1 MSGISFDPNKI
12 ISGNNGKNSSG
23 INFDPN
29 KIISGGDPNPEYVA
43 ADKKV
48 QQKAITTSDSLKNL
62 REDFS
67 AKYLTSPTTQSAAK
81 NLTEIP
87 SYVKSKTTIPSADY
101 DAGYAKQVQLA
112 KEMSEAKRQY
122 ETAKANDER
131 TITMKV
137 LDGIGGVSNSVSDA
151 KAKYQAKKKEYETQL
166 SENTER
172 NIQIKYGM
180 TGAEYVEQLKQRKKN
195 AVNDDE
201 KFAISAELKSVRK
214 NLYGESNVFKYIG
227 DSIKEG
233 VTSAAKL
240 LTSTGDFFLGN
251 AAKVLGF
258 ENNYFTR
265 LNEEFTK
272 KRSDAQVE
280 TLKSAKAL
288 GHDSNII
295 GEVVSGATA
304 AVPDVIITTLM
315 AYLSGGTSLA
325 AKGTQLGSE
334 AIAKANPT
342 FLYNLQKGIQET
354 AKSPIY
360 YTSFIREVGISY
372 EEAMAS
378 GEASEAQAALAAL
391 AAATV
396 NARIEM
402 GGIQELPEE
411 LIDTKG
417 VWKKFLNFLTS
428 APEEGLEEV
437 EQGIISDLTNKV
449 FYDSNKKLYSNTDAD
464 AVINPINMAQEFAM
478 GTAVGLLLGGG
489 QLTFN
494 GIIQAKSDSQY
505 KEIGKA
511 VSKTANVQEII
522 DYSKSAT
529 NDDIKILARAVNA
542 KNITDADIGR
552 LYQYAIKDITEK
564 FDDVYTEADFEVVI
578 NEYFSSDVSQ
588 SIKNIASAT
597 FANKLMEMNV
607 EPEQNEIYK
616 TFTETPQNS
625 EFQSNTET
633 MVDSES
639 GITADTETNGI
650 NATMGAENNSQNPDL
665 QSTAEAG
672 SGIIKGKPNRG
683 PLNKAEQDYI
693 LKVAKF
699 LGREVKFVHM
709 YDELKAMGE
718 DVSNGIPDGAFD
730 NNTGVIYIDFAAKD
744 PILFVFKHELTH
756 FTENT
761 EQYDKFVKAVK
772 KSKAFHEW
780 LCNRTKLES
789 NDVEAL
795 IEKYQMI
802 ISEVQPKGTN
812 LDAEMYADFVG
823 DILFRDDGSKLES
836 LLSGLDYKE
845 RNAVVQYILDFLSY
859 LKKKLAGNKELVFE
873 ISRLEDNFNR
883 ALSEA
888 TATKKFPTNGGG
900 VQYDINAVNITEAD
914 IKQNIADIVKMKSV
928 SEMSGNEFSKG
939 AKDLVTQV
947 DDYFATFGYSVE
959 NSVLGDVDIT
969 ARGAKDSIAH
979 GIGRNK
985 AVAFAAVPKVIE
997 SGKIIDYQTN
1007 WKNRGYDTVVL
1018 AAPVTINNAPYY
1030 EGVIVIRDSKTQRFY
1045 VHEVITE
1052 KRTDMSFKTGADN
1065 KIGKSGDTSSPSILS
1080 LLDKIRVVKENLT
1093 TEQADNNRDTAETA
1107 GGVDNNS
1114 GLSPTDNVST
1124 DSIPDN
1130 QETVNNNSMH
1140 ESGNNSK
1147 NNLQFSFARVYDMS
1161 LIKQAEQMEERLKAE
1176 NKSENEIRKEIW
1188 KKIGLIRD
1196 TGDVWVYE
1204 IDDSKIEFSPYGDAL
1219 NELSPKVK
1227 EFYKLADLGRKT
1239 PEKRERYNQLR
1250 EKYGSPFFRKGKLK
1264 DFLKHDA
1271 LFEKYPQLKE
1281 TNVEFK
1287 MISGPAQYNPETDTI
1302 EINAERLLK
1311 KNGLK
1316 GLDKQIEELVRE
1328 IEFEDTMVHEI
1339 QHAIQHDD
1347 KRENGSN
1354 VEFWK
1359 ARLLRG
1365 ERLPINTETG
1375 EEFTPYDAYMA
1386 TKGEY
1391 EARESKNRKN
1401 LNEQERREKVPD
1413 LGWGKT
1419 ISARETANAKNLK
1432 FSIPTDTEYM
1442 LAVESGDM
1450 DTAQWLTDSAAKA
1463 AGYTERL
1470 YHQTGA
1476 DFTEFNTNNQKAGKY
1491 DWELP
1496 TGTFLKPTDNDIG
1509 LKGKK
1514 QMELYAK
1521 FQNPLTFENR
1531 KEARKFWSD
1540 NVDGYSEAAKE
1551 IQKLNAEYRTKVDEA
1566 EADTREYLKKWRR
1579 NNPDKDSREI
1589 YKDTEYQRL
1598 NDIEDGIVDEWEEK
1612 DDELSLRAKELIN
1625 GFISK
1630 NDYDGIIV
1638 EKDVGSHGRYTKTY
1652 IAFESAQ
1659 MKSAEAVT
1667 YDDNGDVI
1675 PLGERFNAEQRDIRY
1690 SVPNEMRTLFNRY
1703 NSGEIT
1709 AEQYEAGVDEF
1720 WNKTIAKM
1728 EDKALAQSIENMREL
1743 AKIKEKNKKNSQKLS
1758 YRNRQIKRKNEQLK
1772 KQRAELKL
1780 YNEKVTPYGTVS
1792 FGKNLEMT
1800 KSVLSRIKTRQQMN
1814 SDKKHIP
1821 ELLKPYANQLLIA
1834 FSREYPMPF
1843 NKESIENLKGEYLKL
1858 SAQIGFDPEIAE
1870 ILDELSEGI
1879 DGKTIKELGFGE
1891 LLRIRQVTENFWHMI
1906 QEKEEVFLEGK
1917 RQEIKEIGNRALSE
1931 LSQKKV
1937 KRGNSITKAY
1947 EIMMYNNTLP
1957 IYYFE
1962 RLGGVFKG
1970 LFDTLMDGEDTNQR
1984 HLENGKTYV
1993 NQTQD
1998 KYNYSKWKDD
2008 DIKPIITERGKK
2020 VHLSVEQTMLLY
2032 ATYKREKSRQTDQ
2045 TEHILEGGITVP
2057 NRGIIKDIKER
2068 FKDSDK
2074 KGAKRLYETF
2084 TEELYTGAISVTE
2097 NDVAALV
2104 NQLTIEQKAYADT
2117 IVKYLSEDMAALG
2130 NQTSMEFFGYC
2141 KYNDTYYIPFC
2152 SDKNYLNMQISTM
2165 DGNHSSLKHS
2175 SFTHNLSKGAKTPL
2189 VMGNFSEVCADHIQK
2204 MCRYNASAAT
2214 LDAMLKVLNYQSDS
2228 GKSVSAEIK
2237 SVYGEH
2243 ALNYLID
2250 FLRKMNGTIDKG
2262 SSDEFIDKLIG
2273 LYRKNAVSASLSVA
2287 VQQPTSL
2294 PRAWLEINPKY
2305 FVRKSPKSDYE
2316 EMLKYC
2322 PVGGMK
2328 ERGRVDIGTGAATVN
2343 WILSQS
2349 PDTIAEKTKALVD
2362 VKDSSYRDDK
2372 FMGLAAKGD
2381 EWTWKHIWTAVKRE
2395 TTAKTKLKV
2404 GTDEFYEACNKRFRY
2419 IINKTQVYD
2428 SPISKSKIMSGGLFS
2443 KMFTAFAAEPTVWAN
2458 ALMNMNKRTA
2468 AKTISIFILAG
2479 ALNAALK
2486 SFVTAPRDDDEDKT
2500 YWEKYSEDFWE
2511 GFQDNIN
2518 PAANIPILRDVISIK
2533 KGYDVERPDMS
2544 AITDLVDAYQ
2554 ALSSDKKS
2562 TYRKIEDFA
2571 GALAAFTG
2579 LPVKNIMRDV
2589 RAAYNFYTDMFVD
2602 DDENREINREVAG
2615 YMDELYDNDTFKA
2628 FEDEDKE
2635 KLEEKITD
2643 TVKNVQKAQE
2653 NKTALQ
2659 DFDELYELLRKN
2671 KSDYNK
2677 VRQKMIDE
2685 GRYTADEITN
2695 GVEIARVAYMKSL
2708 GIDVGEYLLYKI
2720 ATSEKYADTNKSG
2733 GVNTDE
2739 KEAAIDNLDLD
2750 SDTKDYFKKKH
2761 K

>member
-12 ISGNNGKNSSG
+12 ISGNSGKNSSG

-552 LYQYAIKDITEK
+552 LYQYVIKDITEK

-650 NATMGAENNSQNPDL
+650 NATMGAENNSQNSKASNIVDEGGERKVFGTKDGKRHHV
-665 QSTAEAG
+665 TA
-672 SGIIKGKPNRG
+672 K
-683 PLNKAEQDYI
+683 EQNYI
-693 LKVAKF
+693 RK
-699 LGREVKFVHM
+699 
-709 YDELKAMGE
+709 
-718 DVSNGIPDGAFD
+718 VSNALGFSNDKIIFEHMDKTLGFLADGYYNKKD
-730 NNTGVIYIDFAAKD
+730 GTLHIGYSVID
-744 PILFVFKHELTH
+744 PVTFIFKHELTH

-761 EQYDKFVKAVK
+761 EQYRKFVKAVEN
-772 KSKAFHEW
+772 STAFKNW
-780 LCNRTKLES
+780 L
-789 NDVEAL
+789 EARYPEL
-795 IEKYQMI
+795 KDKNIEKLIGRYRQ
-802 ISEVQPKGTN
+802 EVMDSRAKVAPLKPAEAH
-812 LDAEMYADFVG
+812 AEMIADFVG
-823 DILFRDDGSKLES
+823 DILFTEDGSGLVS
-836 LLSGLDYKE
+836 LSSSLDYEE
-845 RNAVVQYILDFLSY
+845 RNVVIQYILDFLSY

-883 ALSEA
+883 AISEA

-900 VQYDINAVNITEAD
+900 VQFIVNQENNSSIKQQLAEHKDEINAIGVVFNQRISAELNSKQEAVEWVLSRLGNDVNTVKREGFGEIVLD
-914 IKQNIADIVKMKSV
+914 KKRIKNG
-928 SEMSGNEFSKG
+928 MSYLKTKEEIF
-939 AKDLVTQV
+939 
-947 DDYFATFGYSVE
+947 
-959 NSVLGDVDIT
+959 
-969 ARGAKDSIAH
+969 
-979 GIGRNK
+979 
-985 AVAFAAVPKVIE
+985 AFAAVPQVLKNGIE
-997 SGKIIDYQTN
+997 IASHSNHKG
-1007 WKNRGYDTVVL
+1007 RSYDTITF
-1018 AAPVTINNAPYY
+1018 AAPVVINAQRGNMAVVVREEDKNYY
-1030 EGVIVIRDSKTQRFY
+1030 K
-1045 VHEVITE
+1045 VHRLLMPDGSQFIFDE
-1052 KRTDMSFKTGADN
+1052 K
-1065 KIGKSGDTSSPSILS
+1065 
-1080 LLDKIRVVKENLT
+1080 
-1093 TEQADNNRDTAETA
+1093 RDTAETA

-1419 ISARETANAKNLK
+1419 ISARETTNAKNLK

-1476 DFTEFNTNNQKAGKY
+1476 EFTEFNTNNQKAGKY

-1509 LKGKK
+1509 LEGKK

-1521 FQNPLTFENR
+1521 FRNPLTFENR

-1638 EKDVGSHGRYTKTY
+1638 EKDVGSYGRYTKTY

-1675 PLGERFNAEQRDIRY
+1675 PLSERFNIEQSDIRY
-1690 SVPNEMRTLFNRY
+1690 SIPTDASTLLDKY
-1703 NSGEIT
+1703 ESGEI
-1709 AEQYEAGVDEF
+1709 
-1720 WNKTIAKM
+1720 
-1728 EDKALAQSIENMREL
+1728 
-1743 AKIKEKNKKNSQKLS
+1743 
-1758 YRNRQIKRKNEQLK
+1758 
-1772 KQRAELKL
+1772 
-1780 YNEKVTPYGTVS
+1780 
-1792 FGKNLEMT
+1792 
-1800 KSVLSRIKTRQQMN
+1800 
-1814 SDKKHIP
+1814 
-1821 ELLKPYANQLLIA
+1821 
-1834 FSREYPMPF
+1834 SRE
-1843 NKESIENLKGEYLKL
+1843 EY
-1858 SAQIGFDPEIAE
+1858 QEQ
-1870 ILDELSEGI
+1870 LDELWGQAIGKYGAIEQGENAKEPISIPQKVDENKNTERFIRTVIETGKLTPEMVNNIEQEILLGDIYSYEVISDENVQKKADRYFEKGIAEDEWSAAVNNRAMTKDDIAIGEKLLLQAIESDNRMRVLELSSELADALTRAGQTVQAARMLKKMSGI
-1879 DGKTIKELGFGE
+1879 EKLMTVQRNVKTINKDLEQKYGDKAVTVKLDPVLAGQLAKCKNLDDIEIVYKDVLRDVAAQVPSTWLDKLNAWRYFAMLANPKTHIRNIVGNGVFGSTV
-1891 LLRIRQVTENFWHMI
+1891 LLKDAIATGAERIIIRDTSKRTKAIFI
-1906 QEKEEVFLEGK
+1906 KQEYKDFAKQDIKSREAKNMLEGK
-1917 RQEIKEIGNRALSE
+1917 GQLDEKGMINELRRTFEHDFLENITTSNSNLLEAQDMWFKSRHYKVALASFLQARKVDLNNISDKTLQEAREYAVNEAKKATFQDASALANWLNNIKNPIGKIAVEGVLPFKRTPINIIKRGIEYSPLGLVETTAKALWQVKKGEFSVSEFCDGLAAGLTGTGVMLLGCFLSSLGWVTGGFGDDEEDKFRELNGEQEYSVQIFGKSYSIEWAAPACLPFFMGVE
-1931 LSQKKV
+1931 LSKQVGDNNDGLQYKDVTEMAWHTLEPITNLSMLSGVQGLIDAV
-1937 KRGNSITKAY
+1937 KYEDSSKTIGAMAGDIATSFAMQFVPSFFGATSRTIDSTQRKWYTDKNSSLDSFTQSAI
-1947 EIMMYNNTLP
+1947 NNVKSKIP
-1957 IYYFE
+1957 
-1962 RLGGVFKG
+1962 G
-1970 LFDTLMDGEDTNQR
+1970 LS
-1984 HLENGKTYV
+1984 Y
-1993 NQTQD
+1993 TQIPSID
-1998 KYNYSKWKDD
+1998 AW
-2008 DIKPIITERGKK
+2008 G
-2020 VHLSVEQTMLLY
+2020 
-2032 ATYKREKSRQTDQ
+2032 REKSRGNVG
-2045 TEHILEGGITVP
+2045 ERLLE
-2057 NRGIIKDIKER
+2057 N
-2068 FKDSDK
+2068 F
-2074 KGAKRLYETF
+2074 
-2084 TEELYTGAISVTE
+2084 ISP
-2097 NDVAALV
+2097 
-2104 NQLTIEQKAYADT
+2104 
-2117 IVKYLSEDMAALG
+2117 
-2130 NQTSMEFFGYC
+2130 GY
-2141 KYNDTYYIPFC
+2141 Y
-2152 SDKNYLNMQISTM
+2152 
-2165 DGNHSSLKHS
+2165 
-2175 SFTHNLSKGAKTPL
+2175 
-2189 VMGNFSEVCADHIQK
+2189 SEVEYDEVNKELQRVFIK
-2204 MCRYNASAAT
+2204 T
-2214 LDAMLKVLNYQSDS
+2214 GGKVL
-2228 GKSVSAEIK
+2228 
-2237 SVYGEH
+2237 
-2243 ALNYLID
+2243 
-2250 FLRKMNGTIDKG
+2250 
-2262 SSDEFIDKLIG
+2262 
-2273 LYRKNAVSASLSVA
+2273 
-2287 VQQPTSL
+2287 
-2294 PRAWLEINPKY
+2294 PK
-2305 FVRKSPKSDYE
+2305 
-2316 EMLKYC
+2316 
-2322 PVGGMK
+2322 
-2328 ERGRVDIGTGAATVN
+2328 
-2343 WILSQS
+2343 
-2349 PDTIAEKTKALVD
+2349 
-2362 VKDSSYRDDK
+2362 
-2372 FMGLAAKGD
+2372 
-2381 EWTWKHIWTAVKRE
+2381 
-2395 TTAKTKLKV
+2395 
-2404 GTDEFYEACNKRFRY
+2404 
-2419 IINKTQVYD
+2419 
-2428 SPISKSKIMSGGLFS
+2428 
-2443 KMFTAFAAEPTVWAN
+2443 
-2458 ALMNMNKRTA
+2458 TA
-2468 AKTISIFILAG
+2468 AK
-2479 ALNAALK
+2479 
-2486 SFVTAPRDDDEDKT
+2486 SFEVDGE
-2500 YWEKYSEDFWE
+2500 
-2511 GFQDNIN
+2511 
-2518 PAANIPILRDVISIK
+2518 IK
-2533 KGYDVERPDMS
+2533 N
-2544 AITDLVDAYQ
+2544 L
-2554 ALSSDKKS
+2554 
-2562 TYRKIEDFA
+2562 
-2571 GALAAFTG
+2571 
-2579 LPVKNIMRDV
+2579 
-2589 RAAYNFYTDMFVD
+2589 
-2602 DDENREINREVAG
+2602 
-2615 YMDELYDNDTFKA
+2615 
-2628 FEDEDKE
+2628 
-2635 KLEEKITD
+2635 
-2643 TVKNVQKAQE
+2643 
-2653 NKTALQ
+2653 
-2659 DFDELYELLRKN
+2659 
-2671 KSDYNK
+2671 
-2677 VRQKMIDE
+2677 
-2685 GRYTADEITN
+2685 TADEWVSFAKAK
-2695 GVEIARVAYMKSL
+2695 GVYSFDYIKEFLDSSAYKNL
-2708 GIDVGEYLLYKI
+2708 
-2720 ATSEKYADTNKSG
+2720 
-2733 GVNTDE
+2733 TDE
-2739 KEAAIDNLDLD
+2739 ERAEVIEGLYEYSNAKAKCEVSDYDITKRYKTVTEREQNGGSAVDYYISQAI
-2750 SDTKDYFKKKH
+2750 SK
-2761 K
+2761 